1 MNQTTALVQQGP
13 TLGSGPRNFEWYQA
27 LNKPRVNPPQWVF
40 PVVWTILYIMII
52 ASFFIYLK
60 DTDFQYTM
68 ALIFFSIQMVL
79 NIIWTPI
86 FFWKKMI
93 TWALVD
99 IILLWVFILVTIIQ
113 FHERSPVASYLLIPY
128 NVWVTLATYLNAY
141 IVFNNP
147 DPSRTNS
154 DEIKKI

>member
-1 MNQTTALVQQGP
+1 
-13 TLGSGPRNFEWYQA
+13 
-27 LNKPRVNPPQWVF
+27 
-40 PVVWTILYIMII
+40 
-52 ASFFIYLK
+52 
-60 DTDFQYTM
+60 
-68 ALIFFSIQMVL
+68 
-79 NIIWTPI
+79 
-86 FFWKKMI
+86 MI